1 MTKFKFSLV
10 ILLIPMNMLF
20 AQDNKDLPEKLTHW
34 LTPNEM
40 LRLHEIGLGFVET
53 DPPAAPVRNLAEFD
67 RMQGALIRYP
77 FGIPMTVIKEMAED
91 VMLTTI
97 VANAGQQNTVLQL
110 YINNGVDTSH
120 CNFLIAGTNS
130 YWTRDYGPWF
140 VSYHTDSVGIVD
152 FPYNRP
158 RPLDDEIPKL
168 VAGML
173 GIPWFGMKLVHTG
186 GNYMTDGL
194 GMSASTELVWEEN
207 PTLTHEQIAQ
217 KVHDYLGIDTYHVR
231 PDPNGTYIDHI
242 DCWAKYLAPDKI
254 LVRKVPSYHPRYAQ
268 IEAAAAYW
276 AATPCPYGYNYKV
289 YRVNTPND
297 QPYTNSLIL
306 NEKVLLPFVN
316 STWDDS
322 ARAVYQSAMPGYEV
336 LGFLGQPSAPWES
349 TDALHCRV
357 MGMGDIG
364 ILYIRH
370 IPITG
375 NQPCE
380 EDYTINADIIACS
393 RLPLKQD
400 SLFIYYRVDNGA
412 YQVSPLFHVTGIQ
425 YTGTIPRQPAGS
437 TIQYFLFAADESP
450 RRETCP
456 FMGSADPFEFHTIYT
471 DITAIPDTVWFLTY
485 EDCLFGKPL
494 TIHNFTDTVRT
505 VTGIDYWGDFWYVK
519 DAPVV
524 SLPYNLVPGD
534 SIPMTILVNLPVGS
548 HLMTFM
554 IDTMYITSSIR
565 TYPIIIMINDSLF
578 TGIKPSTIP
587 AGVISVA
594 SYPNPFRETTRIT
607 YRLPCSGN
615 ISLQVFDI
623 HGTLIRT
630 LKEGYSELTGSTEWD
645 GCSELGMAMPSGV
658 YYYRLCLNGQMATNR
673 MILIR

>member
-1 MTKFKFSLV
+1 
-10 ILLIPMNMLF
+10 MNMLF

-254 LVRKVPSYHPRYAQ
+254 LVMKVPSYHPRYAQ

-336 LGFLGQPSAPWES
+336 L
-349 TDALHCRV
+349 
-357 MGMGDIG
+357 
-364 ILYIRH
+364 
-370 IPITG
+370 
-375 NQPCE
+375 
-380 EDYTINADIIACS
+380 
-393 RLPLKQD
+393 
-400 SLFIYYRVDNGA
+400 
-412 YQVSPLFHVTGIQ
+412 
-425 YTGTIPRQPAGS
+425 
-437 TIQYFLFAADESP
+437 
-450 RRETCP
+450 
-456 FMGSADPFEFHTIYT
+456 
-471 DITAIPDTVWFLTY
+471 
-485 EDCLFGKPL
+485 
-494 TIHNFTDTVRT
+494 
-505 VTGIDYWGDFWYVK
+505 
-519 DAPVV
+519 
-524 SLPYNLVPGD
+524 
-534 SIPMTILVNLPVGS
+534 
-548 HLMTFM
+548 
-554 IDTMYITSSIR
+554 
-565 TYPIIIMINDSLF
+565 
-578 TGIKPSTIP
+578 
-587 AGVISVA
+587 
-594 SYPNPFRETTRIT
+594 
-607 YRLPCSGN
+607 
-615 ISLQVFDI
+615 
-623 HGTLIRT
+623 
-630 LKEGYSELTGSTEWD
+630 
-645 GCSELGMAMPSGV
+645 
-658 YYYRLCLNGQMATNR
+658 
-673 MILIR
+673 